1 MAGGNFILGGLLSG
15 IGRGMEQDYLARRE
29 EALQRLRNQDT
40 IDAENRREQAT
51 IRAEGRADT
60 RKIDAEKRDYENDV
74 GKLRVAGEIKSKDR
88 ADQFGYDVKLA
99 KIKANED
106 RNTAGFK
113 AKLDQD
119 LATMKAELDKST
131 DEYSQRLKTQLAS
144 GKIKDRV
151 TDANGRVILIT
162 NDGQMIT
169 TPFTEKDK
177 VDTSMPYGK
186 DRKRGPTPEGFDPK
200 SRSASSNSDDGS
212 PLYSPGASGGETR
225 KVATAAQVRETAR
238 AQNMTEAQ
246 VRAWM
251 QKNGWSI
258 E

>member
-15 IGRGMEQDYLARRE
+15 IGRGMEQDFLARRQD
-29 EALQRLRNQDT
+29 ALEKLRRQDV
-40 IDAENRREQAT
+40 IDAEDRREQST
-51 IRAEGRADT
+51 IRAESRADQ
-60 RKIDAEKRDYENDV
+60 RKIASDARDYENDV
-74 GKLRVAGEIKSKDR
+74 NKLREAGKIKSQDR
-88 ADQFGYDVKLA
+88 ADQFGYDVKLT

-106 RNTAGFK
+106 RSTAGFK
-113 AKLDQD
+113 AKLEQD
-119 LATMKAELDKST
+119 LATMKAKLDQEN
-131 DEYSQRLKTQLAS
+131 DAASQRLKAQLDS
-144 GKIKDRV
+144 GDIKDRV

-169 TPFTEKDK
+169 TPFTEKEK

-212 PLYSPGASGGETR
+212 PWYSPGATGGSGR
-225 KVATAAQVRETAR
+225 KVATAAQVRETAQ